1 MAVFKPQLNKG
12 TLYSVFHRASS
23 NVHSSAVTSG
33 LSLCAQSYNDS
44 YRLETGTV
52 KDSGYE
58 IIQ

>member
-1 MAVFKPQLNKG
+1 MFQ
-12 TLYSVFHRASS
+12 RASPYI
-23 NVHSSAVTSG
+23 HSSAVTSG